1 MNEESYLQKFT
12 PRRAKS
18 IWSKINTQ
26 HIERLIQEG
35 KMKPAGMQQVE
46 AAKKDGRWVCS
57 CWRNLSFS
65 MFLLSSRIIL

>member
-1 MNEESYLQKFT
+1 MDDSQVKRYDEESYLQKFT

-35 KMKPAGMQQVE
+35 KNETSWYATSRKQP
-46 AAKKDGRWVCS
+46 KKDGRWVCS
-57 CWRNLSFS
+57 CWL
-65 MFLLSSRIIL
+65 